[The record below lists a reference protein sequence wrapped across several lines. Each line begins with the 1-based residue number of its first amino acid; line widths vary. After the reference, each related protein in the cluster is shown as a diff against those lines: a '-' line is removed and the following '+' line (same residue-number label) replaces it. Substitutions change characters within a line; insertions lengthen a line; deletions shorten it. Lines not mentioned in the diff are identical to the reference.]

1 MQVDVGHS
9 RWVQQLAPHDPVPFL
24 HQSEEVQSQ
33 FQRAKATAAISNN
46 QKGDLQNKNVD
57 MYPKVSPAL
66 KSIIVGPVTPRDPN
80 DPLVS
85 VVPSLLKKVLDFFS
99 VSPSHSHFRYL
110 TCLHIDHDTPIPS
123 YFNDPYLLAH
133 LACILYPQIDKD
145 ALMKIG

>member
-1 MQVDVGHS
+1 MP
-9 RWVQQLAPHDPVPFL
+9 PHDPVPFL
-24 HQSEEVQSQ
+24 HQSEEIQSQ
-33 FQRAKATAAISNN
+33 IQRGKATAAVSSN
-46 QKGDLQNKNVD
+46 QKGVLQNRNAD
-57 MYPKVSPAL
+57 LYPKVAPTL

-80 DPLVS
+80 DSLVS
-85 VVPSLLKKVLDFFS
+85 VVPSFLKKVLDFFS

-123 YFNDPYLLAH
+123 FFSDPYLLAH